1 MKGVAN
7 VISQPDISAPGVNIL
22 AAWPPETAPTVRP
35 SGKINEEEEEEEEGV
50 KWNFQSG
57 TSMSC
62 PHVSGVVALIKSVHP
77 NWSPAAIRSAIIT
90 TGF

>member
-1 MKGVAN
+1 MRVIKEVVN
-7 VISQPDISAPGVNIL
+7 VVVQPDISAPGVNIL

-35 SGKINEEEEEEEEGV
+35 SGKFNEEEEGV

-62 PHVSGVVALIKSVHP
+62 PHISGVVALIKSVHP

>member
-1 MKGVAN
+1 MV
-7 VISQPDISAPGVNIL
+7 QPDISAPGVNIL

-35 SGKINEEEEEEEEGV
+35 TSTEGESQRQV

-62 PHVSGVVALIKSVHP
+62 PHISGVVALIKSLHP
-77 NWSPAAIRSAIIT
+77 SWSPAAIRSALIT
-90 TGF
+90 TG

>member
-1 MKGVAN
+1 M
-7 VISQPDISAPGVNIL
+7 QPDISAPGVNIL

-35 SGKINEEEEEEEEGV
+35 SGSVIEEEGV

-62 PHVSGVVALIKSVHP
+62 PHISGVVALIKSLHP
-77 NWSPAAIRSAIIT
+77 HWSPAAIRSAIIT
-90 TGF
+90 TGVYYSSKYIHLN